1 MITFASV
8 GMLLFAEVKEFDS
21 LEGALL
27 IIFRSSL
34 GDFDLT
40 IYDGM
45 DNSRQ
50 IVGTFFQI
58 IVLCSNLLLLMNLLI
73 ALMTDTY
80 SRFSKLKMGLLH
92 K

>member
-8 GMLLFAEVKEFDS
+8 GMLLFAAVKEFDS

-34 GDFDLT
+34 GDFDFT

-45 DNSRQ
+45 DESRQ
-50 IVGTFFQI
+50 IVGTIF
-58 IVLCSNLLLLMNLLI
+58 
-73 ALMTDTY
+73 
-80 SRFSKLKMGLLH
+80 
-92 K
+92 